1 MRSAEAQLHIIDFK
15 ERLHKLFEHPLEV
28 GHRDVLIQRQ
38 PLDLV
43 EHRRMRLVIIRAVH
57 TARANH
63 ADRRALL
70 FHAADLHGAGMRAQ
84 HMRGPLV
91 ALGTVH
97 IERVHLR
104 ARRVMPWNVERI
116 KVIPIGVDPRPLGHG
131 KAHVSENRGD
141 FLSDLR
147 NRVNAPLPAQTA
159 GQCHIQPLAAQ
170 PLIKRRILKPCLL
183 SCERRV
189 NLVFQSVELRPSHLP
204 LLGSHLAQLPHLKA
218 HFALFADRLQAQ
230 VLKRGFIR
238 RSRNRRDVFVS

>member
-1 MRSAEAQLHIIDFK
+1 MARAEAQLHIIDFK

-38 PLDLV
+38 PLNLV
-43 EHRRMRLVIIRAVH
+43 EHRRMRLVIIRPIH
-57 TARANH
+57 TTGADH

-70 FHAADLHGAGMRAQ
+70 LHAADLHGAGMRAK
-84 HMRGPLV
+84 HMRGPFV

-97 IERVHLR
+97 IKCIHLR
-104 ARRVMPWNVERI
+104 ARRVMARNVQRVE
-116 KVIPIGVDPRPLGHG
+116 VIPIGVDPRPFGHS
-131 KAHVSENRGD
+131 KAHIRKDRGD
-141 FLSDLR
+141 FFCHLAD
-147 NRVNAPLPAQTA
+147 RVNAPLPAQTA
-159 GQCHIQPLAAQ
+159 RQCHIKPLAAQ
-170 PLIKRRILKPCLL
+170 PLIQRRIFKACLL

-189 NLVFQSVELRPSHLP
+189 NLVFQRVELRPSHLP